1 MGVKTLFL
9 RVAALL
15 KVALV
20 KVATLLVLAMGGAGC
35 MLGVAFWERA

>member
-1 MGVKTLFL
+1 VGVKTLFL

-20 KVATLLVLAMGGAGC
+20 NVATLLLLAMGGAGC
-35 MLGVAFWERA
+35 MLGAAFWERA

>member
-1 MGVKTLFL
+1 MGAKTLFL

-20 KVATLLVLAMGGAGC
+20 NVATLLLLAIGGAGC
-35 MLGVAFWERA
+35 MVGAAFWERA